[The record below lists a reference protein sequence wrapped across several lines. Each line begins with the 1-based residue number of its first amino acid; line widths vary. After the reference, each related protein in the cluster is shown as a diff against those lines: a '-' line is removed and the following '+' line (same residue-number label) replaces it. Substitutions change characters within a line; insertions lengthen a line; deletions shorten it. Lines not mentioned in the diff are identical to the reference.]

1 MESITLADQ
10 TTINTA
16 NELFDAIHTNSFYKL
31 STGFYPFVFTYVC
44 PRWHFE
50 MADAHS
56 GLRHFLNKIW
66 YTLMLQDGVCVAHGL
81 DDVHVGSTLPQIIA
95 NLGID
100 SAPADL
106 NVQFRAAA
114 ENEGA
119 SHGLQCSRA

>member
-81 DDVHVGSTLPQIIA
+81 DDVHVGSTLPQA
-95 NLGID
+95 ECTALVQPPSLGNNG
-100 SAPADL
+100 SAL
-106 NVQFRAAA
+106 K
-114 ENEGA
+114 A
-119 SHGLQCSRA
+119 SPG